1 MTYMV
6 AAYFV
11 IWLASFAFIF
21 SMVRRQRSLQREID
35 ALRELV
41 QERPSTNVV
50 ASTSVRVAK

>member
-21 SMVRRQRSLQREID
+21 SMVHRQRNLEREIS
-35 ALRELV
+35 ALREV
-41 QERPSTNVV
+41 MQEGPGVN
-50 ASTSVRVAK
+50 ASGPTTVNLAK